1 MTIAKPLVERVK
13 AHAIEVGE
21 CWEWKGATQS
31 TSTTPVIRYEGK
43 AVSVMRA
50 LAIDAGMRVEGRI
63 ATNSCRNPKCVNPE
77 HVILVSRKMLNNK
90 VAEEQ
95 QYQKRPTYRLAV
107 SKGSTRRKISEAD
120 VITIRASSESTAV
133 LAETYGVTRSHI
145 NSILNGHR
153 RRMMSNNVFAGLMR

>member
-1 MTIAKPLVERVK
+1 MTTAKPLIERVK
-13 AHAIEVGE
+13 AHAVEVGE

-50 LAIDAGMRVEGRI
+50 LAIDAGMRVKGYV
-63 ATNSCRNPKCVNPE
+63 ATNSCRNPKCVNPQ
-77 HVILVSRKMLNNK
+77 HVVVVSRSLLNNK
-90 VAEEQ
+90 VSREQ

-107 SKGSTRRKISEAD
+107 SKGSKRRKISEAD

-153 RRMMSNNVFAGLMR
+153 RRTTSNNIFIGLMK